1 MGKDGQGAAKPTR
14 RTLLAGMGAA
24 LMAPMV
30 ASPLGAGRA
39 WARAGGTPVDLALV
53 MAVDSSASI
62 SKVMLDF
69 QLRGHAAA
77 FRDKAV
83 HQALAGGPK
92 GKVAVQLALFSGPG
106 TLTTLVP
113 WTLLATPQDALALAD
128 RIDAAPGVAMGGNT
142 ALGDCIVQAV
152 RQLDACPYSADR
164 RTIDLVSNGFN
175 NGGIDPRSARA
186 HAQAAGVGVNGL
198 VILDEYD
205 WLEPYYRDNVVAGE
219 DAFVITAANRHA
231 FADAFLSKLVREV
244 V

>member
-1 MGKDGQGAAKPTR
+1 MGQDVSTGAQVRRTPTR
-14 RTLLAGMGAA
+14 RALLAGMAA
-24 LMAPMV
+24 SLAAPAM
-30 ASPLGAGRA
+30 PGGA
-39 WARAGGTPVDLALV
+39 WARPGGTPVDLALV

-62 SKVMLDF
+62 SQVMLDF

-83 HQALAGGPK
+83 HQALVAGPK
-92 GKVAVQLALFSGPG
+92 AKVAVQLALFSGPG

-113 WTLLATPQDALALAD
+113 WTLLSTTQDALALAD

-152 RQLDACPYSADR
+152 HQLDACPYTPDR

-205 WLEPYYRDNVVAGE
+205 WLEPYYRENVVAGE
-219 DAFVITAANRHA
+219 DAFVIAAANRHA
-231 FADAFLSKLVREV
+231 FADAFLSKLVKEV

>member
-1 MGKDGQGAAKPTR
+1 MSKGGQVGRAPTR
-14 RTLLAGMGAA
+14 RALLASMTAA
-24 LMAPMV
+24 LAAPAV
-30 ASPLGAGRA
+30 ATGA
-39 WARAGGTPVDLALV
+39 WARPAGTPVDLALV

-62 SKVMLDF
+62 SQVMLDF

-83 HQALAGGPK
+83 HQALTGGPK

-106 TLTTLVP
+106 TLTSLVP
-113 WTLLATPQDALALAD
+113 WTLLGSTQDALALAD

-152 RQLDACPYSADR
+152 HQLDTCPYSADR

-175 NGGIDPRSARA
+175 NGGLDPRSARA

-219 DAFVITAANRHA
+219 DAFVIAAANRHA
-231 FADAFLSKLVREV
+231 FADAFLAKLVREV